1 MLPRTL
7 IFWVV
12 FFIALKMDE
21 DLLYGDIEDAGK
33 DAEIENLRK
42 LLGQEKKKNEA
53 LSGEIVQLKDQITV
67 LVADRQQLE
76 TNMMTL
82 FNTAQN
88 DIRRRDNEIA
98 SMRGSGMKG

>member
-1 MLPRTL
+1 
-7 IFWVV
+7 
-12 FFIALKMDE
+12 MDE

>member
-1 MLPRTL
+1 
-7 IFWVV
+7 
-12 FFIALKMDE
+12 MD
-21 DLLYGDIEDAGK
+21 DNLLYGDIESAGK
-33 DAEIENLRK
+33 DVEIEKLRG
-42 LLGQEKKKNEA
+42 LLEQERKANAA
-53 LSGEIVQLKDQITV
+53 LTSEVLQLKDQITV

-98 SMRGSGMKG
+98 AMRGSGMKS

>member
-1 MLPRTL
+1 
-7 IFWVV
+7 
-12 FFIALKMDE
+12 MDD

-33 DAEIENLRK
+33 DAEIESLRNQ
-42 LLGQEKKKNEA
+42 LEQEKKKNEA
-53 LSGEIVQLKDQITV
+53 LTGEIVQLKDQIIV